1 MNEYTATINKAQDRV
16 LETVKQVE
24 GIVVTGVATAADS
37 IANVM
42 PDTLPKMTWMTRFPA
57 PADLVNTYFS
67 FAEGLLESNRHYAL
81 ALLDAVRPVTTKIM
95 PASMTHRAVAASRP
109 AASTP
114 QPASLTRPASKRSTA
129 AKRRSTTK
137 RRTAAKRPTAAKSA

>member
-1 MNEYTATINKAQDRV
+1 MNEYTATINKAQDHV

-37 IANVM
+37 IGNVL

-95 PASMTHRAVAASRP
+95 PASMTHKAVVASRP

-129 AKRRSTTK
+129 AKRRSTAK